1 MNTQIYL
8 IAPPDAEPET
18 LSKALAHALQTDGVA
33 ALLLPRGARG
43 DNAYKDFV
51 KAVAPA
57 AQAAGAAV
65 LIEGEP
71 GLVRTLGVDGL
82 HVTGDL
88 AALRGAVSALKPHHI
103 VGVGDVHSRHDAM
116 VKGELDID
124 YILFGPLSGHIGA
137 ADRELARWWA
147 ETMEIPGVLSDPAA
161 TLAGFEAEGCEFVG
175 LGIGAVGSER

>member
-8 IAPPDAEPET
+8 IAPPDAEPEG
-18 LSKALAHALQTDGVA
+18 LSEALERALRTPGVA
-33 ALLLPRGARG
+33 ALLLPRGTRG

-71 GLVRTLGVDGL
+71 GLVRTLDVDGL
-82 HVTGDL
+82 HVTGDI
-88 AALRGAVSALKPHHI
+88 AAVREAVSALKPRHI

-116 VKGELDID
+116 EKGELEID
-124 YILFGPLSGHIGA
+124 YILFGPLSGHIRA

-161 TLAGFEAEGCEFVG
+161 SVASFDAEGCEFVG
-175 LGIGAVGSER
+175 LGIGAVGGGQ